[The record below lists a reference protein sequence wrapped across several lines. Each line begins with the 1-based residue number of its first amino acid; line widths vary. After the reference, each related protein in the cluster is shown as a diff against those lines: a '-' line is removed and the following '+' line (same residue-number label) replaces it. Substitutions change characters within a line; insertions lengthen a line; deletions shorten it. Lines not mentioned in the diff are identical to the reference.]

1 MLSRGIHVI
10 TYINSLVWN
19 PWQIEDGLENLF
31 FHKIILRLLSS
42 YLKDYLTPCHNLRT
56 YLTRFLTQKRI
67 KTFPAKTK
75 HQSSF
80 IPHCAEAWGNLSE
93 ERRNINSI
101 NTCRS
106 SILNFV
112 RPRENSV
119 FEVHDI
125 KDVKLLTRL
134 RLDFIH
140 LNEHKFRHSFN
151 DVINPMCSCGKE
163 SETTQHYLL
172 CSDFYFTF
180 WSLIYRLELVN
191 DIYTLNGSLKNSSEE
206 KLLKILL
213 YRAEDFTS
221 QMNSKILKCKI
232 KFIKKTDRFS
242 GPLFLS
248 YLFTVSGIYL
258 L

>member
-1 MLSRGIHVI
+1 MEPRVI
-10 TYINSLVWN
+10 KYIKSLVWN
-19 PWQIEDGLENLF
+19 LWQIEDGLENFF
-31 FHKIILRLLSS
+31 FHKIILGLLPS
-42 YLKDYLTPCHNLRT
+42 YLKDYLIPCDNLRT
-56 YLTRFLTQKRI
+56 YLTRSSTQKRI
-67 KTFPAKTK
+67 KTFPARTKTFE
-75 HQSSF
+75 SSF
-80 IPHCAEAWGNLSE
+80 FPYCAEAWGNLSE
-93 ERRNINSI
+93 ELRNINSI
-101 NTCRS
+101 NTFKS

-163 SETTQHYLL
+163 SETTHHYLL

-191 DIYTLNGSLKNSSEE
+191 DIHTLNGSLKNSSEE